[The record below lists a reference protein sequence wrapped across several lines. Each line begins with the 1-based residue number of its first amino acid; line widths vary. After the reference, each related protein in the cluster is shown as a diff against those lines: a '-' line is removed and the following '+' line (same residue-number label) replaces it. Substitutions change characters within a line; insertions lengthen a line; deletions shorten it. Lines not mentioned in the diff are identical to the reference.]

1 MSTSK
6 NKITLEFDESFY
18 EQRLIEILNETQLTA
33 FQFGLIKDYFKIAY
47 RQGESKGI
55 SVMLRRY
62 GYVDKKT
69 LQSKV

>member
-18 EQRLIEILNETQLTA
+18 EQRLIEILHDTKLAA

-47 RQGESKGI
+47 RQGENKGI
-55 SVMLRRY
+55 NVMLRRY
-62 GYVDKKT
+62 GYVNKKT

>member
-6 NKITLEFDESFY
+6 SKITLDFDESFY
-18 EQRLIEILNETQLTA
+18 EQRLVDILGDTKLSA

>member
-1 MSTSK
+1 MSTTK
-6 NKITLEFDESFY
+6 NKITLEFDDSFY
-18 EQRLIEILNETQLTA
+18 EQRLIEILYVSKLTA

-47 RQGESKGI
+47 RQGEIKATN
-55 SVMLRRY
+55 VMLRRY